1 MVGGLDGGAE
11 VVVLLSGVDGLEER
25 EDAGFE
31 LLAAD
36 DTVVDEKLAR
46 KSGRIV
52 LAGAL
57 LVSSS
62 SSSSLSFSTPFGYSS
77 HDSSTSSRVMGG
89 RPSSFAARDSKQ

>member
-1 MVGGLDGGAE
+1 MM
-11 VVVLLSGVDGLEER
+11 LSGVDGLEER

-36 DTVVDEKLAR
+36 DTVVVDKLAR
-46 KSGRIV
+46 KSGRIA

-62 SSSSLSFSTPFGYSS
+62 
-77 HDSSTSSRVMGG
+77 
-89 RPSSFAARDSKQ
+89 